1 MLKRVFISILLFV
14 GTGIMSLQADELDCN
29 LKVTVSNEIKMANKN
44 VFEQLEKSLTMFVN
58 GRKWT
63 NLSFKANE
71 KITCNMVID
80 VREYNQQSGIMKCY
94 LTVQLLRPVFNTSYS
109 TTVFN
114 MIDRD
119 YNFRYMENDPIEYS
133 DENIGT
139 NLTATISF
147 YCYLM
152 LGLYFDTYGYRS
164 GEGFFD
170 AARNVVNLAQSFS
183 EGGWKSTEKN
193 NRNRYWIIDSY
204 SNGNFSA
211 IHEVLYDYYR
221 RGLDVMYDDAT
232 LAREGI
238 LQSLQTLKSLDEQRS
253 NLPSKLGFM
262 EVKSDELVNVF
273 KEASPA
279 EKKAASDLLKALDP
293 ASNKYNF

>member
-1 MLKRVFISILLFV
+1 MKVKIFVLLLIFTAPV
-14 GTGIMSLQADELDCN
+14 LLQADELDCN
-29 LKVTVSNEIKMANKN
+29 LKVTVSSKINIANKK

-80 VREYNQQSGIMKCY
+80 VQAYNQQNGIMQCF

-114 MIDRD
+114 TIDRD
-119 YNFRYMENDPIEYS
+119 YTFRYVENDPIEYS

-152 LGLYFDTYGYRS
+152 LGMYFDTYGYRS

-183 EGGWKSTEKN
+183 EAGWKPTENN
-193 NRNRYWIIDSY
+193 NRNRYWLVESF
-204 SNGNFSA
+204 SNGNYSA

-221 RGLDVMYDDAT
+221 RGMDVMYDDAT

-238 LQSLQTLKSLDEQRS
+238 LQSLQTLKSLDDQRS